1 MYERFLGLPVGS
13 GAWSAVAGGSGAPG
27 GMRAGPLPLH
37 VVAGL
42 GVGVAAKGSQAWP
55 ESPGQ
60 LRRRTE
66 AEALYRFEMILREMG
81 LSDFVYDEEEDL
93 FRFRDGRFAFSR
105 YDVDSQLLWR
115 RDHTA

>member
-1 MYERFLGLPVGS
+1 M
-13 GAWSAVAGGSGAPG
+13 
-27 GMRAGPLPLH
+27 
-37 VVAGL
+37 
-42 GVGVAAKGSQAWP
+42 AAKGSQAWP

-93 FRFRDGRFAFSR
+93 FRFRDGRYAFSR
-105 YDVDSQLLWR
+105 ERADTKLLLER
-115 RDHTA
+115 SHLA